1 MTERASMSYVLS
13 MPDHL
18 SLILHMRILSLAG
31 GLREEWRE
39 NRLKL
44 FAGMFTMIVM
54 VVGMYLLFHW
64 LFSYLASFDRV
75 FDGFGTALGAR
86 LMNLAVLSLGVF
98 VGVSSLIT
106 TTETLYRS
114 PGVGFLLAG
123 CAKPGAVSASAV
135 LEGWFH
141 AAWTMFIMGAPL
153 FWAYFEGFG
162 VSLGERFLGLALF
175 PFFLLF
181 WSAAGSMVSVAL
193 GGSGGARGIRMVLGT
208 ALIAAAGYAVF
219 RMSSDTADIVIADTE
234 RLSDLALF
242 INRLSGDPRG
252 FWPHVLLMR
261 SFAPGQWVH
270 GLILALQGLLMAFLA
285 AALASRDFVRVWGR
299 AGVFRP
305 GSGKAGLVFGRGG
318 RMSTIFQKDMLLFSR
333 DPVQWSQLAL
343 LGGLFLIYTANLSR
357 FPFDFSDPYW
367 LAVGVF
373 MNVSFCGFAVAT
385 MMVRFA
391 FPSLS
396 MEWPGFSVTI
406 PQPDGRRV
414 LFMSKLYQTLI
425 LAVLPACIVAW
436 LSTRG
441 LGAGPLLQLEAV
453 LSVLLATVALA
464 SINIC
469 LGAIFL
475 RAGGDSAVSIA
486 SGQGGIIAAFS
497 SMGFI
502 LLMIT
507 QHSIITRRYMTDGF
521 TEAMLGVPMLRSIAF
536 LLLPVTVATGFWC
549 IRQGLGSLSRRVF

>member
-1 MTERASMSYVLS
+1 MPYVLS
-13 MPDHL
+13 MSDHL
-18 SLILHMRILSLAG
+18 FLILRMRIRSLAG
-31 GLREEWRE
+31 GVREEWRE

-64 LFSYLASFDRV
+64 LFSYLASFNRV
-75 FDGFGTALGAR
+75 FEGFGSALGAR

-123 CAKPGAVSASAV
+123 CARPSAVSTSAV

-141 AAWTMFIMGAPL
+141 AAWTMLIMGVPL
-153 FWAYFEGFG
+153 FWAFFEGFG
-162 VSLGERFLGLALF
+162 VPFRERLLGLLLF
-175 PFFLLF
+175 PCFLLF
-181 WSAAGSMVSVAL
+181 WTAAGSMVAVAL
-193 GGSGGARGIRMVLGT
+193 GGSGGARGLKMILGT
-208 ALIAAAGYAVF
+208 AMIAAAGYAVF

-234 RLSDLALF
+234 RLGDLALF

-252 FWPHVLLMR
+252 YWPHVLLLGA
-261 SFAPGQWVH
+261 FEPGRWEN
-270 GLILALQGLLMAFLA
+270 GLILALQGAFMASLA
-285 AALASRDFVRVWGR
+285 LIIASRDFVRVWGR

-305 GSGKAGLVFGRGG
+305 GNGNAGKVFRRGG
-318 RMSTIFQKDMLLFSR
+318 RMSTVFQKDMLLFSR

-396 MEWPGFSVTI
+396 MEWPGFSVTV
-406 PQPDGRRV
+406 PLPDGRRV
-414 LFMSKLYQTLI
+414 LFMSKLCQTL
-425 LAVLPACIVAW
+425 LLSLVPVCIVAW

-453 LSVLLATVALA
+453 LSVLLATFALA

-469 LGAIFL
+469 LGAVFL

-507 QHSIITRRYMTDGF
+507 QHSVITRRYMTDGF

-536 LLLPVTVATGFWC
+536 LLLPVTVVTCLWC
-549 IRQGLGSLSRRVF
+549 VRQGMRSLSRRVF

>member
-1 MTERASMSYVLS
+1 
-13 MPDHL
+13 
-18 SLILHMRILSLAG
+18 MRILSLAG

-54 VVGMYLLFHW
+54 VAGMYLLFHW
-64 LFSYLASFDRV
+64 LFSYLASFNRV
-75 FDGFGTALGAR
+75 FEGFGTALGAR

-123 CAKPGAVSASAV
+123 CARPAAVSSSAV

-141 AAWTMFIMGAPL
+141 AAWTMLIMGVPL
-153 FWAYFEGFG
+153 FWAFFEGFG
-162 VSLGERFLGLALF
+162 VPVPERLSGLALF

-181 WSAAGSMVSVAL
+181 WTAAGSIVAVAL
-193 GGSGGARGIRMVLGT
+193 GGSGGARGLKMVIGT

-234 RLSDLALF
+234 KLGDLALF

-252 FWPHVLLMR
+252 FWPHVLLLEA
-261 SFAPGQWVH
+261 FEPGGWQN
-270 GLILALQGLLMAFLA
+270 GLILALQGAFMAFLA
-285 AALASRDFVRVWGR
+285 LFTASRDFVRVWGR

-305 GSGKAGLVFGRGG
+305 GSGRAGLVFRRGG
-318 RMSTIFQKDMLLFSR
+318 RMGTVFQKDLLLFWR

-391 FPSLS
+391 FPSIS
-396 MEWPGFSVTI
+396 MEWPGFSLTI
-406 PQPDGRRV
+406 PLPDGRRV
-414 LFMSKLYQTLI
+414 LFMSKLYQTLL
-425 LAVLPACIVAW
+425 LALLPVCLVAW
-436 LSTRG
+436 FSTRG

-453 LSVLLATVALA
+453 MSVLLATFALA

-469 LGAIFL
+469 LGAVFL
-475 RAGGDSAVSIA
+475 RTGGDSAVSIA

-507 QHSIITRRYMTDGF
+507 QHSIVTRRYMTDGF

-536 LLLPVTVATGFWC
+536 LLLPVTAVTFLWC
-549 IRQGLGSLSRRVF
+549 VRQGLRSLSRRVF